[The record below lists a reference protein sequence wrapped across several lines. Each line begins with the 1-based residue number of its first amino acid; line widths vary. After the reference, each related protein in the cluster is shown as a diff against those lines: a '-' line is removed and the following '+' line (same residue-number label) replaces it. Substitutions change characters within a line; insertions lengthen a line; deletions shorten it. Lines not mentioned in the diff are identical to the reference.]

1 MSLALKVLTGPLK
14 DKILNVKEGLTFG
27 RQGTDVVL
35 NGPQVSSLH
44 ARLVASEDGG
54 WRVVDNNSKNG
65 VRVAGERVP
74 LVELRPGGKFEIGG
88 FHFEVLELPSRP
100 SKTAQ
105 TTAQPSASPVD
116 SAAQPIAATA
126 KPTKKKKPKK
136 YWHEALYEFLEANAD
151 EFKDKIKPLTP
162 LEPAVILEFVKG
174 VQVNAKWTLGYG
186 PRKVGSNSQDLPIWE
201 PGAPAVCFELVPT
214 HDGILFTTN
223 HPEIVR
229 INGAGIDG
237 KVLCM
242 GDTIQI
248 MDTLIEVDFSP

>member
-1 MSLALKVLTGPLK
+1 MSLALKVLNGPLK
-14 DKILNVKEGLTFG
+14 DGILNIKEGLTFG

-44 ARLVASEDGG
+44 ARIVATEDGG

-65 VRVAGERVP
+65 VRVDGERAP
-74 LVELRPGGKFEIGG
+74 LVDLKAGGKFEIGG
-88 FHFEVLELPSRP
+88 FHFEVIELARRP
-100 SKTAQ
+100 SKTAEAQ
-105 TTAQPSASPVD
+105 AQP
-116 SAAQPIAATA
+116 AAQAAA
-126 KPTKKKKPKK
+126 NPAPTPKKKKKTKK

-151 EFKDKIKPLTP
+151 KFKDKVKPLTP

-186 PRKVGSNSQDLPIWE
+186 PRKVGSNSFDLPIWE
-201 PGAPAVCFELVPT
+201 PGAPAVCFELRPT
-214 HDGILFTTN
+214 LDGILFTTK

-229 INGAGIDG
+229 INGESVDG
-237 KVLCM
+237 KVLHM